1 MPSQFEVPLT
11 WSESPPPSPSV
22 SPSKGTHANGK
33 PKADTPPSRQ
43 STNNRK
49 TGRPPARRVRLA
61 RNQYTRDTANGDDG
75 STPSRDVGHDANG
88 HGTSPNAA
96 NGINGE
102 SGRSSKVKTHP
113 ARTSLNEMKRRVAA
127 ILEFVGHMQTE
138 RGAQSHHSSGSASSK
153 GANTPNGAK
162 GPTLHLP
169 TATLVRAVEAGLKES
184 RSNEEDGL
192 VHLTNEREFATM
204 GSIEMMET
212 LTKELVLWQTSYGT
226 YSR

>member
-1 MPSQFEVPLT
+1 
-11 WSESPPPSPSV
+11 
-22 SPSKGTHANGK
+22 
-33 PKADTPPSRQ
+33 
-43 STNNRK
+43 
-49 TGRPPARRVRLA
+49 
-61 RNQYTRDTANGDDG
+61 
-75 STPSRDVGHDANG
+75 
-88 HGTSPNAA
+88 
-96 NGINGE
+96 
-102 SGRSSKVKTHP
+102 
-113 ARTSLNEMKRRVAA
+113 MKRRVAA